1 MEVKARK
8 VAIKGPESVAD
19 ILHAV
24 LRAEGEIDRN
34 KEHFWV
40 VGLNTRNVVQYAEL
54 VSLGTLNNALVHPR
68 EVFRFAV
75 MKGVASLIV
84 GHNHPSGDITPSD
97 DDIAL
102 TRRLVDAGRVLGI
115 EVLDHVII
123 GGVDSWTSFKGQGLM

>member
-1 MEVKARK
+1 MEIKARK
-8 VAIKGPESVAD
+8 VTIKSPDAVAD

-24 LRAEGEIDRN
+24 LRAEGEIDRD

-40 VGLNTRNVVQYAEL
+40 VGLNTRNVIQYVEL
-54 VSLGTLNNALVHPR
+54 VSLGTLNASLFHPR

-75 MKGVASLIV
+75 LKGVASLIV

-102 TRRLVDAGRVLGI
+102 TRRLVEAGRVLGI

-123 GGVDSWTSFKGQGLM
+123 GGANSWTSFKGQGLM